1 MTIKNDDSNLTH
13 EHACATIKLQLL
25 VKVFP
30 VIFCFCFCLSLL
42 ILKKKIEKKIL
53 KKKL

>member
-25 VKVFP
+25 VKVLP
-30 VIFCFCFCLSLL
+30 VIFSFCLSLL
-42 ILKKKIEKKIL
+42 ILGTKYF
-53 KKKL
+53 